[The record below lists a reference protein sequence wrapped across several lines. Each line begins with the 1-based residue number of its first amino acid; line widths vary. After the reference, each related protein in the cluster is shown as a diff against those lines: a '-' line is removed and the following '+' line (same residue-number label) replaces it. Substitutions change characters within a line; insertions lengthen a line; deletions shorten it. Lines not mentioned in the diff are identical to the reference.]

1 MVLWTVIANLDPS
14 LGSARTAIPAPPHH
28 RGRLLVHSSRLPRNR
43 GTQLMC
49 GIAGVLAKDGQR
61 DVTAV
66 VERLTGAHAHRGPDG
81 SGYRFFRGRSAAFGH
96 RRLSIVDLEGGIQP
110 MSNEDG
116 RVWVV
121 FNGELYNHLDLR
133 RELEAL
139 GHRFR
144 TRSDVEAVVHGWE
157 AWGVGVLERMNGM
170 YAFALFDARGNGA
183 GEVCLARDPAG
194 IKPLYVGADGD
205 VWWFASELA
214 AARRCGLLN
223 AGMRREAF
231 DEYLVYRFVPSPGT
245 FYRAAW
251 KVPPGHT
258 CLLSLDGPVGNPS
271 FTPFRTRFR
280 PAVIPQ
286 KGAEWAEAL
295 RHGIGAATRR
305 QLMSDVPLGVL
316 LSGGVD
322 SSVVARLLCDASDHP
337 PQAFAV
343 GFADSP
349 DGGEL
354 PAARR
359 AAGALGV
366 PLTELPVTQ
375 QGFLQAWPGQISGL
389 GEPIANSGM
398 LLVGMLCQLVRRSR
412 KVVLTGQ
419 GADEPL
425 GGYGRH
431 AAERWFP
438 LARRFARLLRVMP
451 ERAMPSDR
459 LQRMRRVAT
468 EADEARRF
476 TEILAVFSP
485 REAIGLTR
493 HALDSGA
500 LVDPVRRWLPALDGP
515 DSLNRLLQVD
525 SRLSLADDLL
535 LVADHTSMASSVELR
550 VPFLDLELLAL
561 IEQMPSRYKVSLAG
575 ERKWLYREAVT
586 PLLPK
591 PLRAPLLGWRSR
603 TGRKLGFSTPLD
615 DWFRGWLRSD
625 AEAYLLGR
633 DARSPAFLEAG
644 ALQSLLRS
652 VRDRGLPRMRQ
663 LLSLYVLETWL
674 RAVLP
679 GPGGPLTQLDAG
691 AAVSRA

>member
-1 MVLWTVIANLDPS
+1 VRSAPALLHDR
-14 LGSARTAIPAPPHH
+14 GS
-28 RGRLLVHSSRLPRNR
+28 LLVHSRRQPCDL
-43 GTQLMC
+43 GTRLMC
-49 GIAGVLAKDGQR
+49 GIAGVLANDGRR
-61 DVTAV
+61 DVTAL
-66 VERLTGAHAHRGPDG
+66 VERLTEAHAHRGPDG
-81 SGYRFFRGRSAAFGH
+81 SGYQFLRGRSAAFGH
-96 RRLSIVDLEGGIQP
+96 RRLSIVDLEGGAQP

-157 AWGVGVLERMNGM
+157 AWGRGILERMNGM
-170 YAFALFDARGNGA
+170 YAFALFDGRGDGP
-183 GEVCLARDPAG
+183 GEVWLARDPAG
-194 IKPLYVGADGD
+194 IKPLYVGVAGD
-205 VWWFASELA
+205 SWWFGSELA
-214 AARRCGLLN
+214 AARRCGLLE
-223 AGMRREAF
+223 AGLRAEAF

-245 FYRAAW
+245 FYRTAW
-251 KVPPGHT
+251 KVPPGHS
-258 CLLSLDGPVGNPS
+258 CLLPLDGPCGAPA
-271 FTPFRTRFR
+271 FIPFEARFR

-286 KGAEWAEAL
+286 ERGEWAEAL
-295 RHGIGAATRR
+295 RDGIRSAVRR

-322 SSVVARLLCDASDHP
+322 SSVVAGLMGEASDDA

-343 GFADSP
+343 GFADGP

-359 AAGALGV
+359 AAAALGV
-366 PLTELPVTQ
+366 PLAELTITRE
-375 QGFLQAWPGQISGL
+375 GFIDAWPGQISGL
-389 GEPIANSGM
+389 AEPIANSGV
-398 LLVGMLCQLVRRSR
+398 LLVGMLCRLVRSSR

-425 GGYGRH
+425 GGYARH
-431 AAERWFP
+431 SAERWFS
-438 LARRFARLLRVMP
+438 LARRFAPLLDRMP
-451 ERAMPSDR
+451 ERALASDR
-459 LQRMRRVAT
+459 VSRMKRVAA

-485 REAIGLTR
+485 AEAVQLTR
-493 HALDSGA
+493 HSLDSSA
-500 LVDPVRRWLPALDGP
+500 LVDPVRRWLPSSDEG

-535 LVADHTSMASSVELR
+535 LVADHMSMASSVELR

-561 IEQMPSRYKVSLAG
+561 IEQMPSRYKVSMVG
-575 ERKWLYREAVT
+575 GRKWLYREAVAR
-586 PLLPK
+586 LLPR

-603 TGRKLGFSTPLD
+603 IGRKLGFSTPLD
-615 DWFRGWLRSD
+615 DWFTRWLQSD
-625 AEAYLLGR
+625 ADSYLLGR
-633 DARSPAFLEAG
+633 DARSPAFLETG
-644 ALQSLLRS
+644 RVRSLLAG
-652 VRDRGLPRMRQ
+652 VRGHGLPRTRQ

-674 RAVLP
+674 RAALP
-679 GPGGPLTQLDAG
+679 GPSGPLEQVDVG
-691 AAVSRA
+691 AFVARA